1 MGEVIRSR
9 SDRADIVADA
19 RKSLEGARLRGGDFA
34 GPAEERLAPA
44 LEIYDGVAAEL
55 EAKKGAVMPLR
66 IAVDKA
72 NGDADDVITI
82 TTEGLY
88 NLAGRRRNDPWLAT
102 LAPGG
107 ASAYADGPT
116 AEQPVRMAL
125 FANLLRKI
133 GHRHIDKAETDA
145 AADRIEAAAKP
156 LAEALQALAGP
167 AAEVALLD
175 RVTTALARTLQM
187 ELVNLKRLWKSQ
199 GHSEADIHAVIPD
212 RPSPT
217 TRPAPAPTAA

>member
-19 RKSLEGARLRGGDFA
+19 RKTLEAARLRGADFA
-34 GPAEERLAPA
+34 GPAEERLAPT
-44 LEIYDGVAAEL
+44 LEIYKGIASEL
-55 EAKKGAVMPLR
+55 ETKREALMPLR

-72 NGDADDVITI
+72 NADSDDVITI
-82 TTEGLY
+82 EIEGLY

-107 ASAYADGPT
+107 ASAYVDGST
-116 AEQPVRMAL
+116 AEQPVRMTL

-133 GHRHIDKAETDA
+133 GHRQIDKAETDA

-187 ELVNLKRLWKSQ
+187 ELVNLKRLWKAQ
-199 GHSEADIHAVIPD
+199 GASEADIHSMIPD
-212 RPSPT
+212 RPSAT
-217 TRPAPAPTAA
+217 SRPAPQPTAA